1 MKSRDLLK
9 VCFQNLFRHKARTFL
24 TVLGVVVGCCSVI
37 IMISIGIGMKESQE
51 KALSQ
56 MGDLT
61 IINVYRLGKGR
72 KAAKLDKHMMTQIKN
87 INGVEAATP
96 KLTAEQVP
104 LALYAGRNR
113 RYRSTYMTVVG
124 LEADAAEKMGYQLLE
139 GKWETKGVNHVLTGK
154 DFAYAF
160 EDTKRPPGKNTV
172 DPWGNFDES
181 GKSKVPDPYFN
192 SLKTPLYLE
201 LESGKEDGKKLSY
214 ELVVDGRLK
223 EDYSKG
229 AETSM
234 GVILRLEDLQ
244 KMLEEQQRLAGKK
257 PERNRGFENAIVKVK
272 SIQDVAAVEQQIKAL
287 GFRTSSMES
296 IRRPMEQEARQ
307 KQMMLGSLGAISL
320 FVAALGITNTMIMS
334 ISERTREIGVMKS
347 LGCFVRDIR
356 RIFLLEAGGI
366 GLIGGIVGMI
376 ISYLISVLMNL
387 AASAGIG
394 AGGMGDMEMSMMAG
408 DMAEGAMRISVIP
421 WWLALS
427 AILFSVLIG
436 VGAGYY
442 PADKAVRISALE
454 AIKHD

>member
-1 MKSRDLLK
+1 MKNRDLIR
-9 VCFQNLFRHKARTFL
+9 VCMQNLFRYRARTFL

-51 KALSQ
+51 KALAQ

-61 IINVYRLGKGR
+61 IINVYRLGKSR
-72 KAAKLDKHMMTQIKN
+72 KAAKLDKQAMEKIKA

-104 LALYAGRNR
+104 ITIYAGKNR
-113 RYRSTYMTVVG
+113 RYKSAYMTIVG
-124 LEADAAEKMGYQLLE
+124 LEAAAAEKMGYQLIQ
-139 GKWETKGVNHVLTGK
+139 GKWDTKGVNHVLAGK

-160 EDTKRPPGKNTV
+160 QDTRRPVGKNMV
-172 DPWGNFDES
+172 DPWGSFDGE
-181 GKSKVPDPYFN
+181 KTDVPEPYFD
-192 SLKTPLYLE
+192 SLKTPLSME
-201 LESGKEDGKKLSY
+201 LESGKEDGKKLTY
-214 ELVVDGRLK
+214 ELVADGRLK

-229 AETSM
+229 EETSM
-234 GVILRLEDLQ
+234 GLIFRLEDLQ

-257 PERNRGFENAIVKVK
+257 PERNRRYENAIVKVK
-272 SIQDVAAVEQQIKAL
+272 SIQDVVPVEQKIKAM
-287 GFRTSSMES
+287 GFRTNSMES
-296 IRRPMEQEARQ
+296 IRKPMEQEARQ

-347 LGCFVRDIR
+347 LGCFVRDVR
-356 RIFLLEAGGI
+356 KIFLLEAGGI
-366 GLIGGIVGMI
+366 GLMGGIAGMV
-376 ISYLISVLMNL
+376 ISYLISVVMN
-387 AASAGIG
+387 AAAAAGVG
-394 AGGMGDMEMSMMAG
+394 AGGMEMSMMMPGEA
-408 DMAEGAMRISVIP
+408 AEGAMRVSVIP